1 MAFGNPA
8 ETSSEKKA
16 RLYKEYFEAGRS
28 GDEYSAMRQSEIRQ
42 QIDDIEEADSW
53 GHTS

>member
-16 RLYKEYFEAGRS
+16 RLYKEYFEAGRR
-28 GDEYSAMRQSEIRQ
+28 GGEYSAMLQSEIRQ
-42 QIDDIEEADSW
+42 QIADIEEADSW